1 MFKKFTSLFCTFV
14 IILSIF
20 AFCGTGAIAASD
32 IEVDA
37 AACMLVE
44 AESGTVLFQENADT
58 RVYPASTT
66 KIMTVI
72 TALKA
77 VEAGRVNLD
86 DIVVI
91 SDNAYFDIDKD
102 ASSQNLVA
110 GEEMTLENLLYCALV
125 ASANEACNV
134 IGEYI
139 SGSPLSFVNEMNSY
153 ANELGCTGTNFANTH
168 GMPNDNH
175 YTTAKDMYLIFR
187 EALSLPDFVKIV
199 GTSSY
204 TVPATNVSNSRR
216 LTNTNELI
224 NPKSKLRY
232 TNCKGGKTGYTEAAG
247 HCLVSY
253 AENDNMRLIAMVMG
267 AGKKTGSSTPTDT
280 LHFSESTNLYEW
292 GFGNFSYQNILSS
305 TELVTEVP
313 VAMGK
318 GKDSIILRP
327 QSDITVIID
336 SSVPLDKIS
345 RDIKIYSAESEKPLM
360 APINAGD
367 VLGEI
372 SLHYGGV
379 EYGKTKLVASTNV
392 ALSSLEYLR
401 SEIAA
406 LFSHTLVKLLIFL
419 ILVIFVLYIVLVI
432 RYNKNRRLARQRAAE
447 RAQMA
452 RQEQLR
458 REGPSTGKS
467 FEDIEDMI
475 QRREKS
481 KK

>member
-1 MFKKFTSLFCTFV
+1 MKTLCALLLTAALSLG
-14 IILSIF
+14 LSVPSW
-20 AFCGTGAIAASD
+20 AAD
-32 IEVDA
+32 APETNA
-37 AACMLVE
+37 AAYVLMDD
-44 AESGTVLFQENADT
+44 ASGRVLSSKNPEEP
-58 RVYPASTT
+58 RLIASTT
-66 KIMTVI
+66 KIL
-72 TALKA
+72 TALLA
-77 VEAGRVNLD
+77 LEELD
-86 DIVVI
+86 PDAEVVI
-91 SDNAYFDIDKD
+91 DPAWTGVEG
-102 ASSQNLVA
+102 SSMYLAPGQ
-110 GEEMTLENLLYCALV
+110 TLTVRELLYGLLLASGNDAATALACLV
-125 ASANEACNV
+125 SGSVETFAERMNERAAALGCETAHFENPSGLDGERHRASA
-134 IGEYI
+134 
-139 SGSPLSFVNEMNSY
+139 LD
-153 ANELGCTGTNFANTH
+153 L
-168 GMPNDNH
+168 
-175 YTTAKDMYLIFR
+175 AKILR
-187 EALSLPDFVKIV
+187 EAIRNEEFVRLISTQSVTV
-199 GTSSY
+199 GDHAM
-204 TVPATNVSNSRR
+204 VNHNR
-216 LTNTNELI
+216 LLWE
-224 NPKSKLRY
+224 
-232 TNCKGGKTGYTEAAG
+232 CEGVFGGKTGYTEAAG

-253 AENDNMRLIAMVMG
+253 AENDNMRLIAVVMG

-345 RDIKIYSAESEKPLM
+345 RDIKVYSAESEKPLM